1 MGGLSHRTPMT
12 SLSGTSLPLPA
23 PSWDAA
29 NPTRQSP
36 CAARGGIAGRIIRRM
51 DVSLRR
57 ECGVMEFAGASGTIL
72 RVAVIPSDV
81 DARLP
86 SGLIIRR
93 GDPVIELH
101 FANERLPQAGDG
113 AGFGWA
119 ARFGRLLVASFRE
132 LAGGLQIDP
141 RLSDAKAILARLA
154 FSGERNRA
162 DTRRFGERFGFE
174 TTQVPTRAP
183 LARQVH
189 DFGED
194 LWLVGLTWV
203 FNPGSLK
210 GRSVLRL
217 REDMWMSKDQLMR
230 RYGAAASERT
240 VRRAAAAH
248 SRAA

>member
-1 MGGLSHRTPMT
+1 MT
-12 SLSGTSLPLPA
+12 SSLRTFQRVASCDGAGPA
-23 PSWDAA
+23 AQIA
-29 NPTRQSP
+29 
-36 CAARGGIAGRIIRRM
+36 CEARAGVIGRIIMRL

-57 ECGVMEFAGASGTIL
+57 ERGVMEFAGASGTIL

-86 SGLIIRR
+86 SGLMIGK

-101 FANERLPQAGDG
+101 FANERLPQAGEG

-132 LAGGLQIDP
+132 LAEGLTIDP
-141 RLSDAKAILARLA
+141 RLKDAKAILARLA

-174 TTQVPTRAP
+174 CTPTPTPVPFP
-183 LARQVH
+183 RQLH

-217 REDMWMSKDQLMR
+217 REDLWMSKEQMIRL
-230 RYGAAASERT
+230 YGKPAPERT
-240 VRRAAAAH
+240 VRRASGARPRAAA
-248 SRAA
+248 

>member
-1 MGGLSHRTPMT
+1 MSAPSFEAGGLT
-12 SLSGTSLPLPA
+12 SRGDHVNREGL
-23 PSWDAA
+23 
-29 NPTRQSP
+29 
-36 CAARGGIAGRIIRRM
+36 ARRLIKRM
-51 DVSLRR
+51 DISMRR
-57 ECGVMEFAGASGTIL
+57 DRGVMEFAGASGTIL

-81 DARLP
+81 DALLP
-86 SGLIIRR
+86 SGLAIRK

-101 FANERLPQAGDG
+101 FANERLPQADEG

-119 ARFGRLLVASFRE
+119 ARFGRLLVTSFRE
-132 LAGGLQIDP
+132 LAEGLRIDP
-141 RLSDAKAILARLA
+141 RLTDAKAILARLA

-162 DTRRFGERFGFE
+162 DTHRFGERFGFE
-174 TTQVPTRAP
+174 TTATPTRAP

-217 REDMWMSKDQLMR
+217 REDLWMSKEELAR
-230 RYGAAASERT
+230 RYGSTAGGRSGRRSRNSHAA
-240 VRRAAAAH
+240 
-248 SRAA
+248 

>member
-1 MGGLSHRTPMT
+1 MT

-29 NPTRQSP
+29 NLTRLP
-36 CAARGGIAGRIIRRM
+36 CAARAGVIGQIIMRM
-51 DVSLRR
+51 DVSMRR
-57 ECGVMEFAGASGTIL
+57 ERGVMEFAGASGTIL

-93 GDPVIELH
+93 GDPIIELH

-119 ARFGRLLVASFRE
+119 ARFGRLLVTSFRE
-132 LAGGLQIDP
+132 LAGGLQVDP
-141 RLSDAKAILARLA
+141 RLTDAKAILARLA

-162 DTRRFGERFGFE
+162 DTIRFGERFGFE
-174 TTQVPTRAP
+174 FTQTPSPVP
-183 LARQVH
+183 LARKVH

-203 FNPGSLK
+203 FNRGSLK

-217 REDMWMSKDQLMR
+217 REDMWMSKDQLIR

-240 VRRAAAAH
+240 LRRAAAAQ